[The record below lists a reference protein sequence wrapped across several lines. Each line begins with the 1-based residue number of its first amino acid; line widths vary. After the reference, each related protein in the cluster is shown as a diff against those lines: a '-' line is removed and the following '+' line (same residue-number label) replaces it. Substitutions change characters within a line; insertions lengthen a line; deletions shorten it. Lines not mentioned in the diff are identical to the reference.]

1 MHFNTQKNI
10 SCILG
15 DVDIL
20 LFKLDNL
27 SLQDFEKNKLDACN
41 STLGKL
47 IRTRGNDPKVMHN
60 NAVVAYYKSGL
71 RRTDEFKKVLED
83 VCAKVCLIY

>member
-1 MHFNTQKNI
+1 MATQVLAADVEEHLPPVTPEESQLAKQAMAVNRSHYICISTHKKNI

-27 SLQDFEKNKLDACN
+27 S
-41 STLGKL
+41 
-47 IRTRGNDPKVMHN
+47 P
-60 NAVVAYYKSGL
+60 
-71 RRTDEFKKVLED
+71 
-83 VCAKVCLIY
+83 